1 MSNSCNIGRSS
12 IDEQVRFGSGL
23 QLQEGRPSSVEAW
36 FLGQKAENADELE
49 RLIVEAIRDQAFWR
63 RNFYP
68 SDPTHI
74 TETIK
79 RSPEYESAVD
89 TLRESYRSLLAF
101 LKKSVPFFSMRYQGH
116 MNWDTTLPAMLG
128 YFATMLYNPNNV
140 SFEASTATTLLETW
154 VGDDL
159 CRMLGYAIPDE
170 AAMAEGAVRPWGHIT
185 CGGTVA
191 NIEAMWVAR
200 NLKFYP
206 VALQAAV
213 REEPPLAAARNIAV
227 PLPTGTVKPLAEL
240 DLWELLNLKADDVLA
255 LPGRLDRECH
265 ILGGT
270 LTAALKG
277 YDLQHVGFGE
287 FCRRFLGGLSHMP
300 VLFAPG
306 TKHYSWPK
314 AAALL
319 GFGATSLVN
328 LPVDRDARTSMAALK
343 TALEGCL
350 ERRQPVYAVV
360 SVIGSTEES
369 AVDPLVDLLALRDR
383 FRTRGL
389 DFMIHADAAW
399 GGYLASLIRDDEPGT
414 PPSARPIAAVSL
426 SAYVTQQFEALQHTD
441 SITVDP
447 HKSGYIPYPA
457 GALCY
462 RNGAMRDMVTFKA
475 PCVAHGGAEP
485 AVGVYGIEGSKPGAA
500 AAAVY
505 LSHKVIRPTKSG
517 YGRIHGQALFSC
529 KRLYARLLC
538 MAFRFVVVVPVP
550 RLPAERN
557 GQDATAQLQF
567 IRERI
572 DRRSNEE
579 ILADPEALSLL
590 QELGPD
596 QNILAYAFN
605 FRHLDGQLNTDLARA
620 NRLNRRLYD
629 VLSIKPGEDI
639 YGSRLILSTTDL
651 NSQDHGNEFI
661 QAYKQRLGVG
671 ESPEDTVTV
680 LRSTVMNPWLTET
693 TKGSLLDIVEEE
705 LRSALAKALSGDAL
719 LQVFEATDTNG
730 DGMLDRQEIDA
741 KFQAMGY
748 SPEDTHAFWQF
759 ADRNADNRLSR
770 QEFLDHFSEFLVLMS
785 SKSRKSQD
793 RGPDAA
799 GETTSAGN

>member
-1 MSNSCNIGRSS
+1 MGKSD
-12 IDEQVRFGSGL
+12 IDELFRFGSGL
-23 QLQEGRPSSVEAW
+23 QLQGGSPSSLEAW
-36 FLGQKAENADELE
+36 FLGEKAENADEFE

-63 RNFYP
+63 RGFYP
-68 SDPTHI
+68 SDPSHI
-74 TETIK
+74 TEKIK
-79 RSPEYESAVD
+79 RSEEYASAID
-89 TLRESYRSLLAF
+89 TLRGSYRSLLAF
-101 LKKSVPFFSMRYQGH
+101 LKKSAPFFSMRYQGH
-116 MNWDTTLPAMLG
+116 MIYDSTLPALVG

-140 SFEASTATTLLETW
+140 AFEASAATTLLEMW
-154 VGDDL
+154 VADDL

-170 AAMAEGAVRPWGHIT
+170 AAMAEGALRPWGHIT
-185 CGGTVA
+185 CGGSVA
-191 NIEAMWVAR
+191 NIEAVWVAR

-213 REEPPLAAARNIAV
+213 RGEDTLAAARDIAI
-227 PLPTGTVKPLAEL
+227 PLPTGAVKPLLEL
-240 DLWELLNLKADDVLA
+240 DLWELLNLKADDILA
-255 LPGRLDRECH
+255 LPNRLDRECQ
-265 ILGGT
+265 IDRDT
-270 LTAALKG
+270 FTAALKG

-287 FCRRFLGGLSHMP
+287 FCRRFLGELSQMP
-300 VLFAPG
+300 MLFVPG
-306 TKHYSWPK
+306 TKHYSFPK
-314 AAALL
+314 AAAVL
-319 GFGATSLVN
+319 GLGEVSIVN
-328 LPVDRDARTSMAALK
+328 LPTDRDARANMAALE

-350 ERRQPVYAVV
+350 QRRQPVYAVV

-369 AVDPLVDLLALRDR
+369 AVDPLVDLLVLRNR
-383 FRTRGL
+383 FRARGL
-389 DFMIHADAAW
+389 DFVIHADAAW
-399 GGYLASLIRDDEPGT
+399 GGYLASLIREDEPGT
-414 PPSARPIAAVSL
+414 PPPAKSIAAVSL

-475 PCVAHGGAEP
+475 PVIAHGDAEP
-485 AVGVYGIEGSKPGAA
+485 TMGIYGIEGSKPGAA

-529 KRLYARLLC
+529 KRLYARLVS

-557 GQDATAQLQF
+557 GEDATAQLQF

-605 FRHLDGQLNTDLARA
+605 LRDLDGRLNPNLTRT

-639 YGSRLILSTTDL
+639 SGCRLMLSTTDL
-651 NSQDHGNEFI
+651 ASQDYGDEFI
-661 QAYKQRLGVG
+661 QDYKQRLGVG
-671 ESPEDTVTV
+671 DSPGDTVTV
-680 LRSTVMNPWLTET
+680 LRSTVMDPWLAESA
-693 TKGSLLDIVEEE
+693 KGSFLDIIEEE

-719 LQVFEATDTNG
+719 LQVFEDMDTNA
-730 DGMLDRQEIDA
+730 DGVLDRQEIDA

-748 SPEDTHAFWQF
+748 SAEDTQAFWQF
-759 ADRNADNRLSR
+759 ANRNADNSLSR
-770 QEFLDHFSEFLVLMS
+770 QEFLEHFSQFLVLMS
-785 SKSRKSQD
+785 SK
-793 RGPDAA
+793 
-799 GETTSAGN
+799 